1 MLFNLIEP
9 HLAWLESNGLGFL
22 RLIGDPDYIHFRAL
36 MAVILS
42 FTLVVLF
49 GRRTIRVLI
58 AMKIRDNPE
67 FYRADVNQLMSDKNA
82 VPTMGGIL
90 IAGAILTSTL
100 LLADLGSFYVH
111 MALLCLL
118 WLAMLG
124 GVDDYLKLIGAQRQ
138 PGSRDGLFMHEKLL
152 FQFGLAVVLGL
163 FIHNHG
169 INNDELGRQM
179 AFSLNLPLLKTWD
192 FNEQLG
198 GFEASRSLILLP
210 SLAFVLITVLVIA
223 GSSNAVNL
231 TDGMDG
237 LAAGIMAICAFAF
250 TGLAL
255 IAGQESLAKQ
265 MLIPYIPKSS
275 ELAIVA
281 GAMAGSC
288 VGFLWFNCHPA
299 SVFMG
304 DTGSLPLGGL
314 LGYIAVVTRQEFLL
328 LVIGGIFVLEA
339 LSVVLQIGY
348 YKFTGGKRIFRCAP
362 IHYHF
367 HLGGWTEQQVVVRF
381 WLITAIL
388 AAIAVATLNLR

>member
-1 MLFNLIEP
+1 MLYNLIEP
-9 HLAWLESNGLGFL
+9 NLAWLESNGLGFL
-22 RLIGDPDYIHFRAL
+22 RVFTYVHFRAL
-36 MAVILS
+36 LAVILA
-42 FTLVVLF
+42 FAIVMLF
-49 GRRTIRVLI
+49 GRRTIRLLL
-58 AMKIRDNPE
+58 AMKVRDHPE
-67 FYRADVNQLMSDKNA
+67 FYRADINQLMNDKRA
-82 VPTMGGIL
+82 TPTMGGIL
-90 IAGAILTSTL
+90 IAVAIFTSTL
-100 LLADLGSFYVH
+100 LLADLSSFYVH
-111 MALLCLL
+111 MAILCVL
-118 WLAMLG
+118 WLATLG
-124 GVDDYLKLIGAQRQ
+124 GVDDYLKLIGAQRR
-138 PGSRDGLFMHEKLL
+138 PGSREGLFMHEKLL

-169 INNDELGRQM
+169 MNNDELGRQM
-179 AFSLNLPLLKTWD
+179 AFALNLPFLKTWE

-198 GFEASRSLILLP
+198 GFEVSRSLIVLP
-210 SLAFVLITVLVIA
+210 SLAFVLITVMVIA

-250 TGLAL
+250 TLLAL
-255 IAGQESLAKQ
+255 IAGAEDLAKWL
-265 MLIPYIPKSS
+265 LIPYIPKSG

-299 SVFMG
+299 AVFMG

-339 LSVVLQIGY
+339 VSVVLQIGY